1 MFGPIWLFDD
11 TTGAIAQGPKTLE
24 LDDEYVRAFLWI
36 GCANLARGDAY
47 GAFHPLAQTLAP
59 AYAAAQARYDWI
71 ATAVALLL
79 GFASG
84 VLAFLRVRPA
94 FSARRQV
101 ERAISD
107 IANIARVALNKAE
120 QLGLDDESPSQ
131 AKANAIARTLE
142 AATDEAAVDAASA
155 EFEKHRSALD
165 ETQQMALEVAVS
177 KARERA
183 KGKAK
188 EGVE

>member
-1 MFGPIWLFDD
+1 MSLIERARFLASGQNDPHSVTIEELC
-11 TTGAIAQGPKTLE
+11 AELE
-24 LDDEYVRAFLWI
+24 ANAAEI
-36 GCANLARGDAY
+36 GRKDA
-47 GAFHPLAQTLAP
+47 ALEKCFTLACD
-59 AYAAAQARYDWI
+59 YSLHEKQAR
-71 ATAVALLL
+71 
-79 GFASG
+79 S
-84 VLAFLRVRPA
+84 
-94 FSARRQV
+94 
-101 ERAISD
+101 E
-107 IANIARVALNKAE
+107 IANIANAALNKAE